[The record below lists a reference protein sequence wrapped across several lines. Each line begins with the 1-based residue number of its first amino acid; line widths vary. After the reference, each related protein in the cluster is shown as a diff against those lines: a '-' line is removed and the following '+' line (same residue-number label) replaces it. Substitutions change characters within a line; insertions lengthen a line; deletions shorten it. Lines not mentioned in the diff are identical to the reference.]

1 MMSHGRRDRRLCNS
15 VGLEIDVYRRGD
27 VLENN
32 TRCCMKKKEKK
43 DKTVGGQVLLYI

>member
-1 MMSHGRRDRRLCNS
+1 MMPHGRLDRRLCNS
-15 VGLEIDVYRRGD
+15 VGEEVDVYWRGG

-43 DKTVGGQVLLYI
+43 DKTVGGQVILYT